1 MENYCKGLKKWCYAL
16 DRNICQGC
24 LIHEEPW
31 WEVFHQAV
39 FSQKQNWL
47 GLILTGLN
55 CLKCHFF
62 FNILLQTSCQYIW
75 FHISLFLTMKHQSM
89 CSSLPALT
97 SPPPGRLLRAAPKKI
112 NCFWN
117 AGKPTASSHEQHR
130 RGEKRQTAKLQ
141 FIISIWPY
149 ERNTLSWLNYC
160 GWFWQ
165 LRPETCPLNP
175 APLQMSI
182 VIN

>member
-1 MENYCKGLKKWCYAL
+1 MLFTSRKYLSRLFDTRGATMGSCSSS
-16 DRNICQGC
+16 R
-24 LIHEEPW
+24 
-31 WEVFHQAV
+31 
-39 FSQKQNWL
+39 
-47 GLILTGLN
+47 ILTNTTGLVWYLCVLIVWN
-55 CLKCHFF
+55 ASFF
-62 FNILLQTSCQYIW
+62 FNILLETSCQYIW

-97 SPPPGRLLRAAPKKI
+97 SPPPGRLLMAVPKKI

-117 AGKPTASSHEQHR
+117 AGKPTAPSHEQHR
-130 RGEKRQTAKLQ
+130 RGRKRQTAKLQ

-160 GWFWQ
+160 SWFCQ
-165 LRPETCPLNP
+165 RRPETCPLNP
-175 APLQMSI
+175 APLEMSI